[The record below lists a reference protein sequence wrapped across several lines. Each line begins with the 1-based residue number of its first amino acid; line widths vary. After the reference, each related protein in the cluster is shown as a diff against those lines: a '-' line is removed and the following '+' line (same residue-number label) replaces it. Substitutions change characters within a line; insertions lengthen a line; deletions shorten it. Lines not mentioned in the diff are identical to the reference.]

1 MLGMLN
7 TQGSTVVAAP
17 QTYLTR
23 VVRTCMI
30 TPRVR
35 RITLGGAGL
44 GRFPTV
50 GADEFVSLLLPPA
63 GRSDLTVGPGFEW
76 ADVRAMPRSE
86 RPRGAYYS
94 VRHHRPADHELDL
107 DIVIHDG
114 GAASTWAADAGPGD
128 PAALWGPR
136 VLFRPPDD
144 TAWLLLLADDTGV
157 PAMLSILEHLV
168 SPVPVVAIAEVATA
182 GEVRAVELPPTV
194 DLRWLCRDDL
204 GPTTC
209 QVVRTLRRPDGP
221 GYAWGGGE
229 HTWTREL
236 DRLLALQHDMGDEQ
250 RSLTSYWRRGSRTG
264 LR

>member
-1 MLGMLN
+1 M
-7 TQGSTVVAAP
+7 VAP
-17 QTYLTR
+17 PHTYLTR
-23 VVRTCMI
+23 VVRTCML

-44 GRFPTV
+44 GRFPAV
-50 GADEFVSLLLPPA
+50 GADSFAYLLLPPA
-63 GRSDLTVGPGFEW
+63 GRRELTVGPGFEW
-76 ADVRAMPRSE
+76 ADVRAMPRAA

-94 VRHHRPADHELDL
+94 VRHHRPDDHELDL

-114 GAASTWAADAGPGD
+114 GVASGWASDAGPGD
-128 PAALWGPR
+128 AAALWGPR

-144 TAWLLLLADDTGV
+144 TDWLLLLADDTGV
-157 PAMLSILEHLV
+157 PAMLSILEHLA
-168 SPVPVVAIAEVATA
+168 SPVPVVAIAEVAA
-182 GEVRAVELPPTV
+182 ADEVRAVAVAPTV

-209 QVVRTLRRPDGP
+209 QVLRTLSRPDGT

-229 HTWTREL
+229 HAWIQEL
-236 DRLLALQHDMGDEQ
+236 DRLLAVEHDLGEEQ